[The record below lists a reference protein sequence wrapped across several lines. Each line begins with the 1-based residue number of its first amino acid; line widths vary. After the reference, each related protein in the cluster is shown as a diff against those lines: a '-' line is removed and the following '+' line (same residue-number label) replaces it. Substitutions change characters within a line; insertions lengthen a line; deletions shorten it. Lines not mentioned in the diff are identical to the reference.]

1 MTVAASILI
10 LIVGAILYLASDLE
24 LAGVDL
30 DAVGQILII
39 AGALGVVFG
48 LIQHA
53 IWARNGR
60 RETK

>member
-1 MTVAASILI
+1 MTVAASILV
-10 LIVGAILYLASDLE
+10 LIVGAILYLVSDLE

-30 DAVGQILII
+30 DAVGLILII

-53 IWARNGR
+53 IWAHHGR